1 VNTRA
6 GGDLD
11 DRADLLEILRK
22 TSLVWGKFTLASGRE
37 SDHYF
42 DCKLTTYGSPRGRE
56 LACRLMYQRLR
67 VDRARVN
74 ALGGLTL
81 GAAPLVVGVSHLAWQ
96 EDKWELPAF
105 VVRKEPKR
113 HGRQRLIEGP
123 IEPGWKVAIL
133 DDVMTTGGSVRQAVQ
148 AVRDAGAEVARIIVL
163 VDREEG
169 GAEQLHGYS
178 WERIYTFKD
187 FVPE

>member
-1 VNTRA
+1 M
-6 GGDLD
+6 D
-11 DRADLLEILRK
+11 DRAELLQILVK
-22 TSLVWGKFTLASGRE
+22 NSLVWGKFTLASGRE
-37 SDHYF
+37 SDYYF

-56 LACRLMYQRLR
+56 LACRIMYQRLLADQTQ
-67 VDRARVN
+67 VD

-81 GAAPLVVGVSHLAWQ
+81 GAAPLVVGVSQLAWQ
-96 EDKWELPAF
+96 YGRELPTF
-105 VVRKEPKR
+105 VVRKEPKP

-133 DDVMTTGGSVRQAVQ
+133 DDVMTTGGSVLQTVKAVH
-148 AVRDAGAEVARIIVL
+148 DAGAEVARIIIL

-169 GAEQLHGYS
+169 GAERLQSYH
-178 WERIYTFKD
+178 WERIYSFKE